1 MNYAQHFK
9 RFQALQAY
17 CKEHNK
23 NIYLEF
29 ANRIAKYGPSGL
41 PSESVSRYFTGKTIG
56 TAVADPG
63 LTRIAV
69 LDSYT
74 ENAAEYLQLAWD
86 GEGWQRAGYAAQ
98 KEAVLWLTGAAPEKQ
113 AA

>member
-1 MNYAQHFK
+1 MNYALHFK

-17 CKEHNK
+17 CKEHDK
-23 NIYLEF
+23 TVYLEF
-29 ANRIAKYGPSGL
+29 TNRIAKYGPSGL
-41 PSESVSRYFTGKTIG
+41 PSESVSRYFSGKSAG
-56 TAVADPG
+56 TAVADPD

-74 ENAAEYLQLAWD
+74 EDTAEYLQLAWD
-86 GEGWQRAGYAAQ
+86 GEGWQSAGYAAQ